1 VTTRRS
7 APAIRFWL
15 EWFVALNVLWLAFI
29 SAFDVAETVLG
40 LVASA
45 LAATATT
52 LVWQQRFDAF
62 RPRARWLLPSW
73 RLPGAIVMDTLVV
86 FGVLWRRLT
95 RGERIQGRFRTEP
108 FPVGRD
114 HERRDARRAVHTIG
128 ASIPPNAYVV
138 GIDEDEH
145 TVLLHELA
153 PSRRQR

>member
-15 EWFVALNVLWLAFI
+15 GWFVALNVLWLAFI

-45 LAATATT
+45 LAATAATV
-52 LVWQQRFDAF
+52 VWQQRFVSF
-62 RPRARWLLPSW
+62 RPRLRWLLASW
-73 RLPGAIVMDTLVV
+73 RLPEAVVMDTLVV
-86 FGVLWRRLT
+86 FGVLWRRLA

-108 FPVGRD
+108 FPIGRD

-128 ASIPPNAYVV
+128 TSIPPNAYVV

-153 PSRRQR
+153 PSRRRR